1 MATVLP
7 ASAPPRTFDSLAELL
22 ESIGGVPLDRI
33 RANPAPGTATEQDLA
48 AIRAHEGRL
57 YELVDGVLV
66 EKTIGY
72 YESVLAITIAHFI
85 ALYLD
90 EHDLGVLGG
99 ADGIDQISPG
109 VRIPDVSFVAWD
121 KLRSANVLR
130 QPILAAA
137 PDLAV
142 EVLSTCNTR
151 SEMVRKLREYFEVGV
166 RLVSYLHP
174 ELRTMEVFTG
184 VNQSKII
191 DEHGT
196 VDGGNVLPGFEMRLA
211 EIFARAD
218 RRPVAEQ
225 RLVELRSARPCAKKH
240 CARPALAASR

>member
-1 MATVLP
+1 MAIGLP
-7 ASAPPRTFDSLAELL
+7 ASPPPPTFDSLAELL

-33 RANPAPGTATEQDLA
+33 RANPAPGTATEQDVA
-48 AIRAHEGRL
+48 AIHAHEGRL

-66 EKTIGY
+66 EKTMGY
-72 YESVLAITIAHFI
+72 YESVLALAIAHFI

-90 EHDLGVLGG
+90 EHDLGVLAG
-99 ADGIDQISPG
+99 ADGMIQFSPG

-142 EVLSTCNTR
+142 EVLSTSNTR
-151 SEMVRKLREYFEVGV
+151 SEMARKLREYFEAGV
-166 RLVSYLHP
+166 RLVWYLDS

-184 VNQSKII
+184 VHQSRVI
-191 DEHGT
+191 DEDGT

-211 EIFARAD
+211 EVFARAD
-218 RRPVAEQ
+218 RRQ
-225 RLVELRSARPCAKKH
+225 
-240 CARPALAASR
+240 